1 MSGQGGIAEVGA
13 LLSDLDIEELL
24 TRVDGEL
31 RCLIRGFT
39 PEGLSGARGRAAF
52 GVLDEVLTIQRAV
65 AGGANPNRQ
74 LLVEAL
80 LAKMQRELGAG
91 G

>member
-1 MSGQGGIAEVGA
+1 
-13 LLSDLDIEELL
+13 
-24 TRVDGEL
+24 
-31 RCLIRGFT
+31 
-39 PEGLSGARGRAAF
+39 
-52 GVLDEVLTIQRAV
+52 VLDEVLTIQRAV